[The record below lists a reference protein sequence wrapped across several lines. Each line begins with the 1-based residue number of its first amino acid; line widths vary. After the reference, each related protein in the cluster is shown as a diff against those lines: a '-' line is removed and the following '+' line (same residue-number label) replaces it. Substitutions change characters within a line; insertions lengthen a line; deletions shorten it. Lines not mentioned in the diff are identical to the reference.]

1 MPVENQIA
9 HFDALTRT
17 EAWILDAAYGH
28 WRDLALARADLV
40 VALDYARLTSLV
52 RLIRRTAA
60 RIVRREE
67 VCNGNRETFRG
78 AVLARDGILWWH
90 SRSFRRKR
98 TQMPAPSSRRED
110 VQGRAKPELNDR
122 SERRRGAAV
131 CGVGDPAGRAV
142 AARAA
147 GPVRVLTSRACQG
160 PNQIGGH
167 RFSWWTWGGLGAW
180 G

>member
-90 SRSFRRKR
+90 SRSFRRKHADAR
-98 TQMPAPSSRRED
+98 AFLARED
-110 VQGRAKPELNDR
+110 VQVGRSR
-122 SERRRGAAV
+122 S
-131 CGVGDPAGRAV
+131 
-142 AARAA
+142 
-147 GPVRVLTSRACQG
+147 
-160 PNQIGGH
+160 
-167 RFSWWTWGGLGAW
+167 
-180 G
+180 